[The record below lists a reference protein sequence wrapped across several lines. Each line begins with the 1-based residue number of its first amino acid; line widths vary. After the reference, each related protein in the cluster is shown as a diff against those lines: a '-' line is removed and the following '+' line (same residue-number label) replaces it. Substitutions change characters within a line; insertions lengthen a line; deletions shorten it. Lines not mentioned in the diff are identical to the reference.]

1 MKLRPA
7 VLEGQCSKLPAPEG
21 PCAETHRPRSLACG
35 LRPRPFHPW
44 IYHMEVLVLKNR
56 YSILPSVSVS
66 IPSKARA
73 DPGDHYE
80 VTVETF

>member
-1 MKLRPA
+1 
-7 VLEGQCSKLPAPEG
+7 
-21 PCAETHRPRSLACG
+21 
-35 LRPRPFHPW
+35 
-44 IYHMEVLVLKNR
+44 MEVLVLKKR